1 MPPMDQGYGT
11 LIADLADRG
20 MLDNTLVVQ
29 IGEFGRTPKVNKQ
42 AGRDHWP
49 KAFSVVLAGG
59 GIKGGQLIGATDK
72 HAAEVTDRP
81 ITVEDLSATIFTS
94 LGVDIHRVNHT
105 PEGRPIAVVN
115 GGKPVAEAFA

>member
-1 MPPMDQGYGT
+1 MK
-11 LIADLADRG
+11 RG
-20 MLDNTLVVQ
+20 CVV
-29 IGEFGRTPKVNKQ
+29 G
-42 AGRDHWP
+42 
-49 KAFSVVLAGG
+49 S
-59 GIKGGQLIGATDK
+59 TDK

-81 ITVEDLSATIFTS
+81 ITVEDFSATLFTA